1 MITRL
6 FVSNKLINDKKITL
20 NGDQAKYLGKVL
32 RARVGDTFTIFN
44 GSGFEWPATITK
56 ITKTNII
63 IVLGIGIKP
72 NTESPLK
79 IHLIQGI
86 SRSERMDF
94 VIQKAT
100 ELGVNSITPV
110 LTDFSVVKLNS
121 ERANKRKDHW
131 QKIANSACEQS
142 GRTCQP
148 SINTPESLEK
158 HLSKPILF
166 GTKIIFTPQ
175 AKKKLDQINAPKGDI
190 CMLIGPEG
198 GFSEREYNLA
208 KDVGFYS
215 ASLGPRILR
224 TETAAI
230 SAISILQ
237 AKWGDLK

>member
-6 FVSNKLINDKKITL
+6 FVSNKLINDQKIIL
-20 NGDQAKYLGKVL
+20 DGDQARYLGKVL

-56 ITKTNII
+56 ISKTYIF
-63 IVLGIGIKP
+63 IVLGVGIKP
-72 NTESPLK
+72 NTESLLK

-86 SRSERMDF
+86 SRSERMDI
-94 VIQKAT
+94 VVQKAT

-110 LTDFSVVKLNS
+110 LTDFGVVKLNP
-121 ERANKRKDHW
+121 ERASKRKNHW

-148 SINTPESLEK
+148 NINIPESLEK

-166 GTKIIFTPQ
+166 GTKIILSPQ
-175 AKKKLDQINAPKGDI
+175 AKKPLNQINVPKDDI
-190 CMLIGPEG
+190 CILIGPEG
-198 GFSEREYNLA
+198 GFSEKEYNSA

-215 ASLGPRILR
+215 AALGPRILR

>member
-6 FVSNKLINDKKITL
+6 FVSNKLINDKKMTL
-20 NGDQAKYLGKVL
+20 DGDQAKYLGKVL

-56 ITKTNII
+56 ISKTNIF
-63 IVLGIGIKP
+63 IVLGVGIKP
-72 NTESPLK
+72 NTESPLR

-86 SRSERMDF
+86 CRSERMDF
-94 VIQKAT
+94 VVQKAT

-110 LTDFSVVKLNS
+110 LTDFGVVKLNS
-121 ERANKRKDHW
+121 ERANKRKAHW

-148 SINTPESLEK
+148 NINIPESLEK
-158 HLSKPILF
+158 YLRKPILL
-166 GTKIIFTPQ
+166 GTKIILAPQ
-175 AKKKLDQINAPKGDI
+175 AKKSLNQINAPKNDI
-190 CMLIGPEG
+190 CILIGPEG
-198 GFSEREYNLA
+198 GFSEKEYNFA
-208 KDVGFYS
+208 QDVGFYS

-224 TETAAI
+224 TETAGI

-237 AKWGDLK
+237 AKWGDFK

>member
-20 NGDQAKYLGKVL
+20 DGDQAKYLGKVL

-56 ITKTNII
+56 ISKTNII

-121 ERANKRKDHW
+121 ERASKRKDHW

-148 SINTPESLEK
+148 SINIPESLEK

-175 AKKKLDQINAPKGDI
+175 AKKKLDQINAPKDDI

-198 GFSEREYNLA
+198 GFSEKEYNLA
-208 KDVGFYS
+208 KDVGFHS

-224 TETAAI
+224 TETASI